1 MGLPATSFF
10 SPPFPRTGS
19 QQPKDPAML
28 EAARHP
34 DPHPAQTEWAPQEE
48 VDFEARLGY
57 SRNGSTA
64 VIERKPGKMGA
75 SQMESELVLVDREAL
90 LAELRRVF
98 DVQTAEALL
107 GVLDK
112 VAGQV
117 RAAGISREDFSELKQ
132 IVTQLAEAQ
141 RKAEVRLAGVEDRL
155 SRLEETVAQLVEA
168 QRKAEIRLEGVE
180 DRLSRLEGIVAQL
193 AEALRDLADKV
204 AKLTESMDRLTDKV
218 ARLDGRVLETTYREK
233 AGAYFGPLLR
243 RLRVVSPHSLEDS
256 LEAILSHEE
265 FRDVLLLD
273 LLISGQPRHRPQM
286 SEVWLAVEVSVV
298 VDAEDVARAQRRAA
312 LLRRAGYRAI
322 PAVAGESITQGAEAE
337 AGLHKVAVLQDGR
350 SLLWEEALATWEEAG
365 G

>member
-1 MGLPATSFF
+1 
-10 SPPFPRTGS
+10 
-19 QQPKDPAML
+19 
-28 EAARHP
+28 
-34 DPHPAQTEWAPQEE
+34 
-48 VDFEARLGY
+48 
-57 SRNGSTA
+57 
-64 VIERKPGKMGA
+64 
-75 SQMESELVLVDREAL
+75 MESELVLVDREAL

-98 DVQTAEALL
+98 DAQTAEALL

-141 RKAEVRLAGVEDRL
+141 RKAEIRLTGVEDRL

-168 QRKAEIRLEGVE
+168 QRKAEIRLAGVEDRLSHVE

-193 AEALRDLADKV
+193 VEALRDLADKV

>member
-1 MGLPATSFF
+1 
-10 SPPFPRTGS
+10 
-19 QQPKDPAML
+19 
-28 EAARHP
+28 
-34 DPHPAQTEWAPQEE
+34 
-48 VDFEARLGY
+48 
-57 SRNGSTA
+57 
-64 VIERKPGKMGA
+64 
-75 SQMESELVLVDREAL
+75 MESELVLVDREAL

-168 QRKAEIRLEGVE
+168 QRKAEIRLAGVEDRLSHVE

-193 AEALRDLADKV
+193 VEALRDLADKV

>member
-1 MGLPATSFF
+1 
-10 SPPFPRTGS
+10 
-19 QQPKDPAML
+19 
-28 EAARHP
+28 
-34 DPHPAQTEWAPQEE
+34 
-48 VDFEARLGY
+48 
-57 SRNGSTA
+57 
-64 VIERKPGKMGA
+64 
-75 SQMESELVLVDREAL
+75 MESELVLVDREAL

-98 DVQTAEALL
+98 DAQTAEALL

-168 QRKAEIRLEGVE
+168 QRKAEIRLAGVEDRLSHVE

-193 AEALRDLADKV
+193 VEALRDLADKV